1 MQKSLF
7 IQYVD
12 KLMKGFTSLVEKING
27 RNKDVI
33 YLHKTMLRKEYSADQ
48 KWESAAVDTTFVTAD
63 MVAMD
68 SPLPLK
74 MRDTA
79 SQAGG
84 DLPKI
89 GIKRVLREKQI
100 NTLNIMIA
108 QGAGEKQVVA
118 KLANDLVA
126 CSRGIDEKNE
136 ANFLEAISNGVV
148 AIEDVEKTGL
158 GFRANFGYLDANQF
172 GVEKKG
178 VVSYEDIK
186 RVLEYADAK
195 GSTISTIMISKTLY
209 DKVRNQRWAKEL
221 VANYKGQVYG
231 DSTSLATPTASVF
244 NDAFADDNGGVKFL
258 VIDRTV
264 IEERDGKRTARKPFN
279 ANKMVF
285 LVSEQVGALVWGN
298 CVEKTNPVE
307 GVKYQVVDGYKLLA
321 KYSVNE
327 PALQE
332 FTTGQAL
339 VLPVI
344 EGVDQIFTLDITDVD
359 DSAQTEGDENFN
371 YEGKSYNK
379 QAVIGAYNALEGV
392 DALSTEISDAELLK
406 AINGLSKANAKKLF
420 AGLA

>member
-27 RNKDVI
+27 RNKDVT

-48 KWESAAVDTTFVTAD
+48 KWETAAVDTTFVTAD

-74 MRDTA
+74 MRDTV

-126 CSRGIDEKNE
+126 CSKGIDEKNE

-148 AIEDVEKTGL
+148 AIEDIEKTGL
-158 GFRANFGYLDANQF
+158 GFRADFGYLPENQF

-195 GSTISTIMISKTLY
+195 GSTIDTIMISKTLY

-221 VANYKGQVYG
+221 VANYNGQVYG
-231 DSTSLATPTASVF
+231 DSTNLPTPSASKF
-244 NDAFADDNGGVKFL
+244 NDAFADDNNGVKFL
-258 VIDRTV
+258 VVDRTV
-264 IEERDGKRTARKPFN
+264 IEERNGKRTARKPFN

-285 LVSEQVGALVWGN
+285 LVSEQVGALVWSN
-298 CVEKTNPVE
+298 CAEKTNPVE

-332 FTTGQAL
+332 LTTGQAL

-371 YEGKSYNK
+371 YDGKSYNK
-379 QAVIGAYNALEGV
+379 QAVIGTYNALEGV

-406 AINGLSKANAKKLF
+406 AINGLSKAKATKLF

>member
-12 KLMKGFTSLVEKING
+12 KLMKGFTSLIEKING
-27 RNKDVI
+27 KRTGVT

-74 MRDTA
+74 MRDTVTK
-79 SQAGG
+79 SNGV
-84 DLPKI
+84 LPKI
-89 GIKRVLREKQI
+89 GIKKVLSEKQI

-108 QGAGEKQVVA
+108 QGAGEKEVA
-118 KLANDLVA
+118 TKLANDLVA
-126 CSRGIDEKNE
+126 CSNGIDEKNE

-148 AIEDVEKTGL
+148 AIEDVENTGL
-158 GFRANFGYLDANQF
+158 GTRADFGYLPENQF
-172 GVEKKG
+172 GVEKKS
-178 VVSYEDIK
+178 VISYEDIK
-186 RVLEYADAK
+186 RVLGYADGK

-231 DSTSLATPTASVF
+231 DSTNLPTPSASNF
-244 NDAFADDNGGVKFL
+244 NEAFADDNGGIKFL
-258 VIDRTV
+258 VVDRTV
-264 IEERDGKRTARKPFN
+264 IEERNGKRTARKPFN

-285 LVSEQVGALVWGN
+285 LVSEQVGALVWSN
-298 CVEKTNPVE
+298 CAEKTNPVE
-307 GVKYQVVDGYKLLA
+307 GVKYQVVDGFKLIS
-321 KYSVNE
+321 KYSKND
-327 PALQE
+327 PLQE
-332 FTTGQAL
+332 FTSGQAL

-371 YEGKSYNK
+371 YDGKSYNK

>member
-27 RNKDVI
+27 RNKDVT

-48 KWESAAVDTTFVTAD
+48 KWETAAVDTTFVTAD

-74 MRDTA
+74 MRDTV

-108 QGAGEKQVVA
+108 QGAGEKEVVA

-126 CSRGIDEKNE
+126 CSKGIDEKNE

-148 AIEDVEKTGL
+148 AIEDIEKTGL
-158 GFRANFGYLDANQF
+158 GYRANFNYLDANQF

-221 VANYKGQVYG
+221 VANYNGQVYG
-231 DSTSLATPTASVF
+231 DSTNLPTPSASKF

-264 IEERDGKRTARKPFN
+264 VEERNGKRTARKPFN

-285 LVSEQVGALVWGN
+285 LVSEQVGALVWSN

-371 YEGKSYNK
+371 YDGKSYNK
-379 QAVIGAYNALEGV
+379 QAVIGTYNALEGV

-406 AINGLSKANAKKLF
+406 AINGLSKAKATKLF

>member
-27 RNKDVI
+27 RNKDVT

-74 MRDTA
+74 MRDTV

-108 QGAGEKQVVA
+108 QGAGEKEVVA

-126 CSRGIDEKNE
+126 CSKGIDEKNE

-148 AIEDVEKTGL
+148 AIEDIEKTGL
-158 GFRANFGYLDANQF
+158 GYRANFNYLDANQF

-221 VANYKGQVYG
+221 VANYNGQVYG
-231 DSTSLATPTASVF
+231 DSTNLPTPSASKF

-258 VIDRTV
+258 VVDRTV
-264 IEERDGKRTARKPFN
+264 IEERNGKRTARKPFN

-285 LVSEQVGALVWGN
+285 LVSEQVGALVWSN

-371 YEGKSYNK
+371 YEDKSYNK